1 MGYRGLELNDKV
13 AVVIGGTSG
22 IARAIV
28 RGLARA
34 GLENFLCVNILAFSR
49 IEASESACS
58 SEGIAV
64 LIVEYP
70 GLLFKLLRERLCFSG
85 LRRGVHA
92 IDFATCDCG

>member
-22 IARAIV
+22 IGRAIV

-34 GLENFLCVNILAFSR
+34 GFENFLCVNILAFSR
-49 IEASESACS
+49 MEASESACS
-58 SEGIAV
+58 SEAIAV
-64 LIVEYP
+64 LIVTRVCCSNCYVS
-70 GLLFKLLRERLCFSG
+70 GFVSRG

-92 IDFATCDCG
+92 IDFATRDCG